1 MALLEIKDGKVKA
14 AVFVATALFLCM
26 VAVVSAPLR
35 IPHKLFLPVGLL
47 CVASLWLT
55 PWEITLALL
64 FGLALK
70 LLLTF
75 APHDFLLGSPVGKYF
90 LEMFQ
95 IGIIANFS
103 LAFVNLVPLP
113 PLDGGHILEGLLPRS
128 LANAYAGIGR
138 YGFLILV
145 VLLASGMLSSVLTPL
160 LRWSWNT
167 TLTIYGL

>member
-1 MALLEIKDGKVKA
+1 
-14 AVFVATALFLCM
+14 
-26 VAVVSAPLR
+26 
-35 IPHKLFLPVGLL
+35 
-47 CVASLWLT
+47 
-55 PWEITLALL
+55 
-64 FGLALK
+64 
-70 LLLTF
+70 
-75 APHDFLLGSPVGKYF
+75 
-90 LEMFQ
+90 MFQ

-128 LANAYAGIGR
+128 LANAYARIGR

>member
-1 MALLEIKDGKVKA
+1 MAYKQNSSAVVNKLFHTFFAFLLESIVTNNQHFVSNKNIRVCNCGDGKGNTGNHTGGI
-14 AVFVATALFLCM
+14 VFQRYIKE
-26 VAVVSAPLR
+26 VVQ
-35 IPHKLFLPVGLL
+35 
-47 CVASLWLT
+47 
-55 PWEITLALL
+55 
-64 FGLALK
+64 FGK
-70 LLLTF
+70 I
-75 APHDFLLGSPVGKYF
+75 HNF

-113 PLDGGHILEGLLPRS
+113 PLDGGHIIEGLLPRR

-160 LRWSWNT
+160 IRWSWNT